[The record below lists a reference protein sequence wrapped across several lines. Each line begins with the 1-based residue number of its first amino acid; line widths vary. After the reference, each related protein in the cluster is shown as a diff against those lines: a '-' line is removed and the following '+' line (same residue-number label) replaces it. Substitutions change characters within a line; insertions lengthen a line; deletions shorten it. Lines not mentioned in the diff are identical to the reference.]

1 MPAINFSV
9 TTNIYEQ
16 SAQEFDDVQLFG
28 TPDYIAPEVILRK
41 GYGKQSFVKGFYND
55 DNNDDN

>member
-1 MPAINFSV
+1 MINVFRIV

-16 SAQEFDDVQLFG
+16 SAPEFEDVQLFG

-41 GYGKQSFVKGFYND
+41 GYGA
-55 DNNDDN
+55 